1 MSVSHK
7 GHDAPIFLI
16 GYMASG
22 KTTLGQALAQAT
34 GRRFI
39 DLDQYIEQTAGKT
52 VSRIFADSGE
62 QAFRDMETAALATI
76 AADCDQDLIIAC
88 GGGTPCFGNNIDIMN
103 TAGVTVWLVAPTDVI
118 VRRLLLAAGQRPLVA
133 GFDDPEELTRFVN
146 SNLEARSPFY
156 GRAAHRFDSSLLESE
171 DQIAQSVSRFVEQI
185 INRH

>member
-1 MSVSHK
+1 MIVSHS
-7 GHDAPIFLI
+7 GHGAPIFLI

-22 KTTLGQALAQAT
+22 KTTLGQALAQST
-34 GRRFI
+34 GRRFV
-39 DLDQYIEQTAGKT
+39 DLDQYIEQAAGKT
-52 VSRIFADSGE
+52 VRQIFADSGE
-62 QAFRDMETAALATI
+62 QAFRDMETAALATL
-76 AADCDQDLIIAC
+76 ARDCDDDLIIAC

-118 VRRLLLAAGQRPLVA
+118 VRRLLLARGQRPLVA
-133 GFDDPEELTRFVN
+133 GFDDEDELARFVN

-156 GRAAHRFDSSLLESE
+156 SRATHRFDSSLLESE